1 MGLFK
6 KIDYTEVVDT
16 GIESKKS
23 AGSSIVRGAVGG
35 ALFGGAGL
43 IGGALS
49 GKNKTKTMITF
60 RIVFTDGTET
70 FKTCGLYDSYYS
82 TLMKYLKKD

>member
-6 KIDYTEVVDT
+6 KIDYTEIIDT

-23 AGSSIVRGAVGG
+23 MGSSIARGAIGG
-35 ALFGGAGL
+35 ALFGGVGA

-49 GKNKTKTMITF
+49 GKNKTKTKVTF
-60 RIVFTDGTET
+60 RIVYTDGTEMIKTTDLNDMYYTT
-70 FKTCGLYDSYYS
+70 F
-82 TLMKYLKKD
+82 MKFLKK

>member
-1 MGLFK
+1 MSLFK
-6 KIDYTEVVDT
+6 KIDYTEILDT

-23 AGSSIVRGAVGG
+23 LGSSITRGAIGG

-49 GKNKTKTMITF
+49 GKNKTKTKVTF
-60 RIVFTDGTET
+60 KIVYTDGTEMIKTTDLNDMYYQT
-70 FKTCGLYDSYYS
+70 F
-82 TLMKYLKKD
+82 MKFLKK